1 MTIAMP
7 LKTMLLKNQ
16 KAVALVVLSRLI
28 FPD

>member
-1 MTIAMP
+1 MP

>member
-1 MTIAMP
+1 MS